1 MSFRFSGGDRVQ
13 RGRGIG
19 GFMKIA
25 SRLFYPVVNIAKKA
39 LQSKTGRKIVDAVK
53 EQAIDS
59 SINIAKEIAS
69 GKNVKQSL
77 KDEFK
82 NVKKNTKR
90 KALEIGVEHIKRSRG
105 EALTKKQ
112 KKIVSNSVVKN
123 NKKKKKKTSDIFM

>member
-1 MSFRFSGGDRVQ
+1 MSFRFSGGERIQ

-59 SINIAKEIAS
+59 SLNIAKEIAS

-77 KDEFK
+77 NDEFK

-105 EALTKKQ
+105 QTLTDNRR
-112 KKIVSNSVVKN
+112 KIKSNIVRKN
-123 NKKKKKKTSDIFM
+123 IKKKKKTDIFM

>member
-1 MSFRFSGGDRVQ
+1 MSFRFSGGERVQ
-13 RGRGIG
+13 RGRGVG

-69 GKNVKQSL
+69 GKNVNQSL

-90 KALEIGVEHIKRSRG
+90 KALEIGAEHIKRSRG
-105 EALTKKQ
+105 QALTKNR
-112 KKIVSNSVVKN
+112 KKN
-123 NKKKKKKTSDIFM
+123 

>member
-1 MSFRFSGGDRVQ
+1 MTFRFIGGERVQ
-13 RGRGIG
+13 RGKGIG

-69 GKNVKQSL
+69 GKNVKESL

-90 KALEIGVEHIKRSRG
+90 KALEISADHIKRVRKQ
-105 EALTKKQ
+105 ALSENR
-112 KKIVSNSVVKN
+112 KKIKSESTTKN
-123 NKKKKKKTSDIFM
+123 MKKKKKRDIFM

>member
-1 MSFRFSGGDRVQ
+1 MSFRFSGGERVQ
-13 RGRGIG
+13 RGRGVG

-69 GKNVKQSL
+69 GKNVNQSL

-105 EALTKKQ
+105 QALTKNR
-112 KKIVSNSVVKN
+112 KKNKSNMVRKN
-123 NKKKKKKTSDIFM
+123 RNKKTDIFM